1 MQNEFPQIISLIYIV
16 LLAFVFFLKKKPKSI
31 QNRIY
36 SYLVISNIFGL
47 FFDILAFFT
56 SSYMKESIV
65 AVITCKL
72 LLVYFCVFIF
82 IMTLYIYIISH
93 GVEKYDER
101 GQIVLNSDE
110 LKKYKVNQMV
120 ARVVLFISIIFIF
133 INKISIV
140 YIENGLYT
148 EGIPVSVTY
157 VISSFAII
165 MWIIWMIT
173 HINRI
178 KSKEFLPVFAYMFL
192 SIFVIFI
199 QYNYPWLL
207 LLVPLES
214 FVTLFMYF
222 TLENPDM
229 RLIEQLNV
237 AKDAADRANN
247 AKTDFLSSMSH
258 EIRTPLN
265 AIVGFSNGLL
275 EQDLNDQTKD
285 DVNNIIT
292 ASNNLLELVN
302 GILDISKIEA
312 GKLEIIET
320 NYSFDKMYNELIVLT
335 KTRIGEKPIEF
346 RYNKDA
352 SMPEYFYGDGNRLKQ
367 IVLNLL
373 TNAAKYTNKG
383 FIEFNVSYVK
393 VNEKARFIISVSDTG
408 LGISKENLE
417 KLFTK
422 FERLNV
428 EKNTTVEGT
437 GLGLA
442 ITKNLI
448 EMMGGKILV
457 DSEEGKGSKFTVI
470 VEQSITPIE
479 EVNKI
484 KSEEEAN
491 KVSTST
497 IDAKGKKVLIVD
509 DNSLNLKVAE
519 RLLKK
524 YDIDTETCLSG
535 YECLDKVSLGKKYD
549 LILMDD
555 MMPKMNGQETFKK
568 LKNDGNFNTPVVI
581 LTANAISG
589 MKEQYLSF
597 GFDDYLSKP
606 IEKPELERVINKY
619 LIK

>member
-1 MQNEFPQIISLIYIV
+1 MVINIGISISFFIV
-16 LLAFVFFLKKKPKSI
+16 LVILAFVYFFKEKIDSLENKIFKRLIPI
-31 QNRIY
+31 T
-36 SYLVISNIFGL
+36 LFGL
-47 FFDILAFFT
+47 LIEALIYYLTINGIDSNSLLISITIRLLYIYYVLWMFHFVIYGFVIFFSIDSSVNKKYKKFKTIAYLLYFVFLVLSIVLPIDIKITDTYLYPHGIGTTVQYIIFSFGMTIIFFSGILNHEKLKT
-56 SSYMKESIV
+56 KESIPLIACMFLGIISV
-65 AVITCKL
+65 LVQYYHLEFLFIVPSHSIAVIL
-72 LLVYFCVFIF
+72 
-82 IMTLYIYIISH
+82 
-93 GVEKYDER
+93 
-101 GQIVLNSDE
+101 
-110 LKKYKVNQMV
+110 
-120 ARVVLFISIIFIF
+120 
-133 INKISIV
+133 
-140 YIENGLYT
+140 
-148 EGIPVSVTY
+148 
-157 VISSFAII
+157 
-165 MWIIWMIT
+165 
-173 HINRI
+173 
-178 KSKEFLPVFAYMFL
+178 
-192 SIFVIFI
+192 
-199 QYNYPWLL
+199 
-207 LLVPLES
+207 
-214 FVTLFMYF
+214 MYF
-222 TLENPDM
+222 TIENPDLK
-229 RLIEQLNV
+229 LINELNV

-275 EQDLNDQTKD
+275 DQDLNDQTKE

-320 NYSFDKMYNELIVLT
+320 NYSFDKMYNELIILT

-346 RYNKDA
+346 RYSKDK

-383 FIEFNVSYVK
+383 FIDFNVSYVK
-393 VNEKARFIISVSDTG
+393 VNEKARFIISVSDSG
-408 LGISKENLE
+408 LGISKENLD

-442 ITKNLI
+442 ITKNLV

-470 VEQSITPIE
+470 VEQGITTEE

-484 KSEEEAN
+484 KAEEEAD
-491 KVSTST
+491 KVTTNT
-497 IDAKGKKVLIVD
+497 IDAKGKKVLVVD
-509 DNSLNLKVAE
+509 DNALNLKVAE

-524 YDIDTETCLSG
+524 YDIDVETCLSG
-535 YECLDKVSLGKKYD
+535 YECLDKVGLGKKYD

-606 IEKPELERVINKY
+606 IEKAELERVINKY